1 MKSYKCNSCG
11 AEVIFNEG
19 NFTNCIYCGSLITI
33 VPKEFSELNIKK
45 IIMFNINEN
54 DAFNEL
60 NKKYTYSR
68 GDIKEIIKYYIP
80 VRFMDVSFN
89 YYCDY
94 DYIVREKSKDRPE
107 ILKRRADL
115 INGVVKKEL
124 VIQSNKFNRI
134 IGFHD
139 LGKIQRVDFDPIYL
153 KDVSCDFN
161 LREDFDLNKI
171 SDSLVYMFGENY
183 YSFKPIKEIYNSTY
197 NIYNLDVENF
207 TTLHPVYLIKL
218 KGGASYAVSG
228 CINNKEITYKRG
240 DKIKLIRNIL
250 IAVGAIGSF
259 YGYLKYNDMLT
270 LASVSLIFIGI
281 LLYKLLLYKLFID
294 YFRNYKFK
302 VHREFYH
309 EKSFKYI
316 FIK

>member
-19 NFTNCIYCGSLITI
+19 NFTNCIYCGSVITI
-33 VPKEFSELNIKK
+33 LPKEFSELNIKK
-45 IIMFNINEN
+45 IIMFNIDENE
-54 DAFNEL
+54 ALKEL

-68 GDIKEIIKYYIP
+68 EDVKEIIKYYIP

-94 DYIVREKSKDRPE
+94 DFIVQEEGEKTHE

-124 VIQSNKFNRI
+124 VIQSNKFNKV

-139 LGKIQRVDFDPIYL
+139 LGEIQRVDFDPIYL
-153 KDVSCDFN
+153 KDISCDFN

-171 SDSLVYMFGENY
+171 ADSLVFMFGENY
-183 YSFKPIKEIYNSTY
+183 YSFRPIKEIYNSTY

-207 TTLHPVYLIKL
+207 TTLHPVYFIKL

-228 CINNKEITYKRG
+228 CINNNEITRKREKTI
-240 DKIKLIRNIL
+240 KIIRNIV
-250 IAVGAIGSF
+250 IALGGVGCF
-259 YGYLKYNDMLT
+259 YGYSKINNMMIYL
-270 LASVSLIFIGI
+270 SIILIVIGVLLHKI
-281 LLYKLLLYKLFID
+281 LLYRSFLS

-302 VHREFYH
+302 VHREGYG
-309 EKSFKYI
+309 EKSFRYI